1 MGQGVK
7 PRCWRCTT
15 AGARWLVTACLP
27 TEKHQLSLSS
37 PTNLSS
43 RWTRLCC
50 GQATILQ
57 IQIVP
62 KLAAQIWQFLHFKG
76 CPPTLPS
83 PPLIHLLIL
92 SHQWLLQLKILQR
105 MTAQVHR
112 AAAAAAT
119 NPSDST
125 NKRMCFAS
133 APLPPPPP
141 SAPRPSSCPS
151 SVQGPSSNVSKE
163 VTARTPARTL
173 GFPLSRRCKETLS
186 SAHLS
191 RAPCRGFRIGNLVL
205 NSYALSMLV

>member
-1 MGQGVK
+1 MG
-7 PRCWRCTT
+7 
-15 AGARWLVTACLP
+15 
-27 TEKHQLSLSS
+27 
-37 PTNLSS
+37 
-43 RWTRLCC
+43 TRLCC

-57 IQIVP
+57 IQIVQ

-76 CPPTLPS
+76 CPPT

-92 SHQWLLQLKILQR
+92 SLQWLLQLQILQR

-125 NKRMCFAS
+125 NKRTCFAS

-151 SVQGPSSNVSKE
+151 SVQDQ
-163 VTARTPARTL
+163 
-173 GFPLSRRCKETLS
+173 FS
-186 SAHLS
+186 SAS
-191 RAPCRGFRIGNLVL
+191 REDT
-205 NSYALSMLV
+205 